1 LVIPAAT
8 SSATRICAA
17 VSPSVTAGRR
27 SPIRPSS
34 SRVRASQIPA
44 FSGSKMASSFH
55 HGTLVGA
62 GGQPIHPLMFVVHTT
77 LTPSGEMSSVTIDFS
92 DCSVGP

>member
-1 LVIPAAT
+1 
-8 SSATRICAA
+8 
-17 VSPSVTAGRR
+17 
-27 SPIRPSS
+27 
-34 SRVRASQIPA
+34 
-44 FSGSKMASSFH
+44 MASSFH